1 MIERIPTQHK
11 PITLQDCLA
20 LLNVDNYSCAAD
32 VRLAQADSCKEC
44 GGMRWVRIGEEIIEA
59 PDVALKLAFVNAG
72 YELRRAE
79 VSAQKDRHRT
89 INFEVLSHEGVDL
102 DWWHAL
108 PDYYACR
115 CAQDLAL
122 SEDWDSML
130 PAERERMEADL
141 ATREEEA

>member
-1 MIERIPTQHK
+1 MIALPAVSHK
-11 PITLQDCLA
+11 PITLQECMT
-20 LLNVDNYSCAAD
+20 LLNVDDYSCAAD

-59 PDVALKLAFVNAG
+59 PDVALKLAFVKAG

-89 INFEVLSHEGVDL
+89 IDFAVLSHDGFEL
-102 DWWHAL
+102 DWWHTL
-108 PDYYACR
+108 PDFHACR

-122 SEDWDSML
+122 SGEWDSMT
-130 PAERERMEADL
+130 PAERSRMEADL
-141 ATREEEA
+141 MTRKERV